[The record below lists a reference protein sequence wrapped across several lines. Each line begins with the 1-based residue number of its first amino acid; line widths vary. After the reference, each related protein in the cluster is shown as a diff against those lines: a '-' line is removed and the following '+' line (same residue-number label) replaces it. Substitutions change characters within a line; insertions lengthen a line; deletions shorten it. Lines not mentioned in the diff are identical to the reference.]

1 MINMYDEIRASERFR
16 RVEVGDS
23 LFVEYDCPIEEEAAG
38 IWVPFDSFVHVL
50 SGRKTWRT
58 TQGSW
63 TARPGET
70 LYIKKGASVI
80 EQHMEEDFCV
90 LVLFVSEEFLRRVIR
105 EASPFLRH
113 DAAPPAPQQGRA
125 LTVRRDAALDSY
137 FQSMLAYLSAAE
149 RPADPLLELKLKE
162 LILSI
167 LLSETNPELAAYFLS
182 LQSSDSTSV
191 AEIMEAN
198 FCFNLSLDD
207 YARLCHRS
215 LSSFKRDFKATFRTT
230 PGKWL
235 LERRLQYAAA
245 MLRDREQQVGQVALR
260 CGFEDL
266 SHFSR
271 SFKQRFGL
279 TPSAYRGG
287 RGSVR

>member
-1 MINMYDEIRASERFR
+1 MINMYDEIRASESFR
-16 RVEVGDS
+16 NFEVGES
-23 LFVEYDCPIEEEAAG
+23 LFVEYNCPIEEEAAG
-38 IWVPFDSFVHVL
+38 IWVPVDSFIHVL
-50 SGRKTWRT
+50 SGRKTWIT

-63 TARPGET
+63 TAVPGQT
-70 LYIKKGASVI
+70 LYIKKGASII

-90 LVLFVSEEFLRRVIR
+90 LVLFVSEEFVRSVIR

-113 DAAPPAPQQGRA
+113 EPTVPPSPQGRA
-125 LTVRRDAALDSY
+125 LTLRRDAALDSY
-137 FQSMLAYLSAAE
+137 FQSMLAYLSAEE

-162 LILSI
+162 LILSV
-167 LLSETNPELAAYFLS
+167 LLSETNPELAGYFLS

-215 LSSFKRDFKATFRTT
+215 LSSFKRDFKATFETT

-245 MLRDREQQVGQVALR
+245 MLRDREQQVTQVALR

-279 TPSAYRGG
+279 PPSDYRAG
-287 RGSVR
+287 RGSAR